1 MDTKFMNPLEFLNKF
16 IIQSAE
22 NNLKTVEYPREFDN
36 LKMKVSFGMGMAAR
50 VPWISFTAPG
60 ISASNG
66 YFPVYLYYKEQN
78 ILVLSYGISET
89 SQYPLN
95 WSREIQE
102 NNELISEVVEGAAR
116 YGDSYVFKT
125 YVPEITGSSVKFLD
139 SNGKDQAGEIATHLS
154 EILNTYRNT
163 LDLEV
168 KDESSVVSSGLFYME
183 KQLEEFIIE
192 NWNESEFGK
201 TLDLIY
207 EDGVLKSQQY
217 KTDIG
222 IIDILAKDKSTGS
235 YVVIELKRNQTSDDT
250 VGQIL
255 RYMGWVTENLNEK
268 SVRGIIVAG
277 KYDEKLYYA
286 QNMIQ
291 AVDVFL
297 YEVQFKL
304 KEYKK

>member
-1 MDTKFMNPLEFLNKF
+1 MNPMEFLTKF
-16 IIQSAE
+16 IIQAGE
-22 NNLKTVEYPREFDN
+22 NNLKTLEYPREFEN

-78 ILVLSYGISET
+78 VLVLSYGISET
-89 SQYPLN
+89 SQYPTN
-95 WSREIQE
+95 WTREIQE
-102 NNELISEVVEGAAR
+102 GSELISKVVPGAAR

-125 YVPEITGSSVKFLD
+125 YIPEINEKAVTFKNSIGDAVNESLAQD
-139 SNGKDQAGEIATHLS
+139 LT
-154 EILNTYRNT
+154 EILNTYRDS

-168 KDESSVVSSGLFYME
+168 KDKTSVVSSGLFYME

-201 TLDLIY
+201 TLDLIF
-207 EDGVLKSQQY
+207 EDGLLMSQQY
-217 KTDIG
+217 PTGIG
-222 IIDILAKDKSTGS
+222 IIDILAKDKVTGS

-255 RYMGWVTENLNEK
+255 RYMGWVTENLKEK

>member
-1 MDTKFMNPLEFLNKF
+1 MSELIDSMMGDTVASDVDEVTLVDFDPE
-16 IIQSAE
+16 AE
-22 NNLKTVEYPREFDN
+22 NKLVAAACYAYSHLPESQIRMRVEKMSTAEKT
-36 LKMKVSFGMGMAAR
+36 
-50 VPWISFTAPG
+50 
-60 ISASNG
+60 
-66 YFPVYLYYKEQN
+66 
-78 ILVLSYGISET
+78 
-89 SQYPLN
+89 
-95 WSREIQE
+95 
-102 NNELISEVVEGAAR
+102 
-116 YGDSYVFKT
+116 
-125 YVPEITGSSVKFLD
+125 
-139 SNGKDQAGEIATHLS
+139 

-168 KDESSVVSSGLFYME
+168 RDESSVVSTGLFYME

-207 EDGVLKSQQY
+207 EDGLLKSQQY

-222 IIDILAKDKSTGS
+222 IIDILAKDKATGS

-250 VGQIL
+250 VGQVL
-255 RYMGWVTENLNEK
+255 RYMGWVTQNLKEK

>member
-1 MDTKFMNPLEFLNKF
+1 MNPLEFLSKF
-16 IIQSAE
+16 IIQAGE
-22 NNLKTVEYPREFDN
+22 NNLKTLEYPREFDN

-66 YFPVYLYYKEQN
+66 YFPVYLFYKEQN

-89 SQYPLN
+89 SQYPVN
-95 WSREIQE
+95 WNPEIRESH
-102 NNELISEVVEGAAR
+102 ELISNVVPGAAR
-116 YGDSYVFKT
+116 YGDSYVFKI
-125 YVPEITGSSVKFLD
+125 YIPEIKGTSVDFKNA
-139 SNGKDQAGEIATHLS
+139 SGENVNKTMAQDLT

-168 KDESSVVSSGLFYME
+168 KDESSVVSSGLFFME

-192 NWNESEFGK
+192 NWNESEFGNS
-201 TLDLIY
+201 LDLIY
-207 EDGVLKSQQY
+207 EDGLLKSQQY
-217 KTDIG
+217 RTDIG
-222 IIDILAKDKSTGS
+222 IIDILAKDKKTGS

-250 VGQIL
+250 VGQVL
-255 RYMGWVTENLNEK
+255 RYMGWVTENLKEK
-268 SVRGIIVAG
+268 NVRGIIVAG
-277 KYDEKLYYA
+277 TYDEKLYYA

-291 AVDVFL
+291 EVDVFL

-304 KEYKK
+304 KEYRK

>member
-1 MDTKFMNPLEFLNKF
+1 MNPLEFLSKF
-16 IIQSAE
+16 IVQAGE
-22 NNLKTVEYPREFDN
+22 NNLKTSEYPKEFDN

-50 VPWISFTAPG
+50 VPWISITAPG

-66 YFPVYLYYKEQN
+66 YFPVYLFYKEQN
-78 ILVLSYGISET
+78 ILVLAYGISET
-89 SQYPLN
+89 SQYPVN
-95 WSREIQE
+95 WNKDIQE
-102 NNELISEVVEGAAR
+102 NNELISEVVPGAAR

-125 YVPEITGSSVKFLD
+125 YIPEINGLKVTFRDSVGNLVD
-139 SNGKDQAGEIATHLS
+139 SRLGEDLS
-154 EILNTYRNT
+154 EILSTYRNT

-168 KDESSVVSSGLFYME
+168 RDETSVVSSGLFYME

-201 TLDLIY
+201 TLELIY
-207 EDGVLKSQQY
+207 EDGLLKSQQY

-222 IIDILAKDKSTGS
+222 TIDILAKDRVTGS

-255 RYMGWVTENLNEK
+255 RYMGWVTENLKEAN
-268 SVRGIIVAG
+268 VRGIIVSG
-277 KYDEKLYYA
+277 KYDEKLYYE

-291 AVDVFL
+291 SVDVFL

>member
-1 MDTKFMNPLEFLNKF
+1 MNPLEFLSKF
-16 IIQSAE
+16 IIQAGE
-22 NNLKTVEYPREFDN
+22 NNLKTLEYPREFDN

-66 YFPVYLYYKEQN
+66 YFPVYLFYKEQN
-78 ILVLSYGISET
+78 VLVLSYGISET
-89 SQYPLN
+89 SQYPVSWN
-95 WSREIQE
+95 PEIRESH
-102 NNELISEVVEGAAR
+102 ELISEVVPGAAR
-116 YGDSYVFKT
+116 YGDSYVFKI
-125 YVPEITGSSVKFLD
+125 YIPEISETSVDFKNA
-139 SNGKDQAGEIATHLS
+139 SGENVNRTMAQDLT

-192 NWNESEFGK
+192 NWNESEFGNS
-201 TLDLIY
+201 LDLIY
-207 EDGVLKSQQY
+207 EDGLLKSQQY
-217 KTDIG
+217 RTDIG
-222 IIDILAKDKSTGS
+222 IIDILAKDKKTGS

-250 VGQIL
+250 VGQVL
-255 RYMGWVTENLNEK
+255 RYMGWVTENLKEK
-268 SVRGIIVAG
+268 NVRGIIVAG
-277 KYDEKLYYA
+277 TYDEKLYYA

-304 KEYKK
+304 KEYRK

>member
-1 MDTKFMNPLEFLNKF
+1 MNPAEFLSKF
-16 IIQSAE
+16 IIQAQW
-22 NNLKTVEYPREFDN
+22 NNLKSLEYPKEFSN

-50 VPWISFTAPG
+50 VPWISFTVPG
-60 ISASNG
+60 ISTSNG
-66 YFPVYLYYKEQN
+66 YYPVYLYYKEQN

-89 SQYPLN
+89 SEYPIN
-95 WSREIQE
+95 WTKEIQE
-102 NNELISEVVEGAAR
+102 NNRKISEVVANPAR
-116 YGDSYVFKT
+116 YGDSYSFAL
-125 YVPEITGSSVKFLD
+125 YSPLI
-139 SNGKDQAGEIATHLS
+139 KDQSVYFTKEGATLTELEIENDLTS
-154 EILNTYRNT
+154 ILNIYRKT

-168 KDESSVVSSGLFYME
+168 KDETSVVSSGLFYME

-207 EDGVLKSQQY
+207 EEGVLKSQQY

-222 IIDILAKDKSTGS
+222 IIDILARDKKTGGF
-235 YVVIELKRNQTSDDT
+235 VVIELKRNQTSDDT

-255 RYMGWVTENLNEK
+255 RYMGWVTEHLKEK
-268 SVRGIIVAG
+268 NVRGIIVAG

-297 YEVQFKL
+297 YEVQFSL
-304 KEYKK
+304 KEYRK

>member
-1 MDTKFMNPLEFLNKF
+1 
-16 IIQSAE
+16 
-22 NNLKTVEYPREFDN
+22 
-36 LKMKVSFGMGMAAR
+36 MGMPAR
-50 VPWISFTAPG
+50 VPWISFTVPG

-78 ILVLSYGISET
+78 VLVLSYGISET
-89 SQYPLN
+89 SEFPIN
-95 WSREIQE
+95 WTKEIQDS
-102 NNELISEVVEGAAR
+102 NKKISEEVLNPAR
-116 YGDSYVFKT
+116 YGDSYVYALYKPVIQDEVVTFSKDG
-125 YVPEITGSSVKFLD
+125 VLQPEEAIGNDLSS
-139 SNGKDQAGEIATHLS
+139 
-154 EILNTYRNT
+154 ILGIYRKT

-168 KDESSVVSSGLFYME
+168 KNESSVVSSGLFYME

-192 NWNESEFGK
+192 NWSESEFGK
-201 TLDLIY
+201 SLNLIY

-222 IIDILAKDKSTGS
+222 VIDILARDKKTDG

-255 RYMGWVTENLNEK
+255 RYMGWVTENLKEK
-268 SVRGIIVAG
+268 NVRGIIIAG

-297 YEVQFKL
+297 YEVQFNL
-304 KEYKK
+304 KEYAK

>member
-1 MDTKFMNPLEFLNKF
+1 MNELDFLSKF
-16 IIQSAE
+16 IIQSGE

-36 LKMKVSFGMGMAAR
+36 LKMKVSFGMGMAAK

-60 ISASNG
+60 ISTSNG
-66 YFPVYLYYKEQN
+66 YYPVYLYYKEQN
-78 ILVLSYGISET
+78 VLILAYGISET
-89 SQYPLN
+89 SQYPVN
-95 WSREIQE
+95 WARDIQE
-102 NNELISEVVEGAAR
+102 GNELISEVVPGAAR

-125 YVPEITGSSVKFLD
+125 YIPVINETTVTFRDI
-139 SNGKDQAGEIATHLS
+139 NGAVVNANIAPDLT
-154 EILNTYRNT
+154 EILNTYRNS
-163 LDLEV
+163 LELEV
-168 KDESSVVSSGLFYME
+168 KDETSVVSSGLFYME

-222 IIDILAKDKSTGS
+222 VIDILAKNKLTGS

-255 RYMGWVTENLNEK
+255 RYMGWVTENLKEK
-268 SVRGIIVAG
+268 NVQGIIVAG

>member
-1 MDTKFMNPLEFLNKF
+1 
-16 IIQSAE
+16 
-22 NNLKTVEYPREFDN
+22 
-36 LKMKVSFGMGMAAR
+36 MAAR

-66 YFPVYLYYKEQN
+66 YFPVYLFYKEQN

-89 SQYPLN
+89 SQYPIN
-95 WSREIQE
+95 WTNEIREG
-102 NNELISEVVEGAAR
+102 NELISETVPGAPR

-125 YVPEITGSSVKFLD
+125 YVPQINGMSVIFKD
-139 SNGKDQAGEIATHLS
+139 SEGADVTSNIAFDLE

-168 KDESSVVSSGLFYME
+168 QDQTSVVSSGLFYME

-235 YVVIELKRNQTSDDT
+235 YVVVELKRNQTSDDT

-255 RYMGWVTENLNEK
+255 RYMGWVTENFKEK
-268 SVRGIIVAG
+268 NVRGIIVAG

-286 QNMIQ
+286 QNMVQ

>member
-1 MDTKFMNPLEFLNKF
+1 MNPLEFLSKF
-16 IIQSAE
+16 VRQSGE
-22 NNLKTVEYPREFDN
+22 NNLKTLEYPKEFDN

-78 ILVLSYGISET
+78 VLVLSYGISET
-89 SQYPLN
+89 SQYPVN
-95 WSREIQE
+95 WNKEIRE
-102 NNELISEVVEGAAR
+102 NNELISEVVPGAAR

-125 YVPEITGSSVKFLD
+125 YIPEINGLKVTFRDSVGNLVD
-139 SNGKDQAGEIATHLS
+139 SRLGEDLS
-154 EILNTYRNT
+154 EILSTYRNT

-168 KDESSVVSSGLFYME
+168 RDETSVVSSGLFYME

-207 EDGVLKSQQY
+207 EDGFLKSQQY

-222 IIDILAKDKSTGS
+222 IIDILAKDKVTGS

-255 RYMGWVTENLNEK
+255 RYMGWVTENLKEAN
-268 SVRGIIVAG
+268 VRGIIVSG

-291 AVDVFL
+291 SVDIFL

>member
-1 MDTKFMNPLEFLNKF
+1 MNPLEFLSKF
-16 IIQSAE
+16 IIQAGE
-22 NNLKTVEYPREFDN
+22 NNLKTLEYPREFDN
-36 LKMKVSFGMGMAAR
+36 LKMKVSFGMGMAAK

-60 ISASNG
+60 ISTSNG
-66 YFPVYLYYKEQN
+66 YYPVYLYYKEQN
-78 ILVLSYGISET
+78 VLILAYGISET
-89 SQYPLN
+89 SQYPVN
-95 WSREIQE
+95 WAKEIQDD
-102 NNELISEVVEGAAR
+102 NELVSEVVPGAAR
-116 YGDSYVFKT
+116 YGDSYAFKV
-125 YVPEITGSSVKFLD
+125 YVPEIIGSTVSF
-139 SNGKDQAGEIATHLS
+139 KDDKEQAVDGTLAQDLQ
-154 EILNTYRNT
+154 EILNIYRNS

-168 KDESSVVSSGLFYME
+168 KDETSVVSSGLFYME

-207 EDGVLKSQQY
+207 EDGLLKSQQY

-222 IIDILAKDKSTGS
+222 IIDILARDKATGS

-250 VGQIL
+250 VGQVL
-255 RYMGWVTENLNEK
+255 RYMGWVTENLKEK

>member
-1 MDTKFMNPLEFLNKF
+1 MNPMEFLGKF
-16 IIQSAE
+16 IIQSGE
-22 NNLKTVEYPREFDN
+22 NNLKTLEYPREFDN

-60 ISASNG
+60 ISTSNG
-66 YFPVYLYYKEQN
+66 YYPVYLYYKEQN
-78 ILVLSYGISET
+78 ILILAYGISET
-89 SQYPLN
+89 SQYPAN
-95 WSREIQE
+95 WDKEIQDG
-102 NNELISEVVEGAAR
+102 NELVSEVVPDAVR
-116 YGDSYVFKT
+116 YGDSYAFKS
-125 YVPEITGSSVKFLD
+125 YIPEINGTTVTFRD
-139 SNGKDQAGEIATHLS
+139 SNGTDVNSDIAQDLT
-154 EILNTYRNT
+154 EILNTYRNS

-168 KDESSVVSSGLFYME
+168 RDESSAVSSGLFYME

-207 EDGVLKSQQY
+207 EDGLLKSQQY

-222 IIDILAKDKSTGS
+222 IIDILAKDKATGS
-235 YVVIELKRNQTSDDT
+235 YVVIELKRNQSSDDT
-250 VGQIL
+250 VGQVL
-255 RYMGWVTENLNEK
+255 RYMGWVTENLKEK

>member
-1 MDTKFMNPLEFLNKF
+1 MNPLEFLSKF
-16 IIQSAE
+16 IIQAGE
-22 NNLKTVEYPREFDN
+22 NNLKTLEYPREFDN

-89 SQYPLN
+89 SQYPVN
-95 WSREIQE
+95 WNREIQE
-102 NNELISEVVEGAAR
+102 GNELISEVVPGAAR
-116 YGDSYVFKT
+116 YGDSYVFRT
-125 YVPEITGSSVKFLD
+125 YVPEINGTTVDFKD
-139 SNGKDQAGEIATHLS
+139 ANGKIVNATIAQDLA
-154 EILNTYRNT
+154 EILSTYRNS

-168 KDESSVVSSGLFYME
+168 KDETSVVSSGLFYME

-201 TLDLIY
+201 SLELLY
-207 EDGVLKSQQY
+207 EDGLMKSQQY
-217 KTDIG
+217 RTDIG
-222 IIDILAKDKSTGS
+222 IIDILAKDKATGS
-235 YVVIELKRNQTSDDT
+235 YVVIELKRNQSSDDT
-250 VGQIL
+250 VGQVL
-255 RYMGWVTENLNEK
+255 RYMGWVTENLKEK
-268 SVRGIIVAG
+268 NVRGIIVAG
-277 KYDEKLYYA
+277 TYDEKLYYA
-286 QNMIQ
+286 QNLIQ

>member
-1 MDTKFMNPLEFLNKF
+1 MEPLEFLSKF
-16 IIQSAE
+16 IIQAGE
-22 NNLKTVEYPREFDN
+22 NNLKTIEYPREFDN

-78 ILVLSYGISET
+78 VLILSFGISET
-89 SQYPLN
+89 SQFPLN
-95 WSREIQE
+95 WSREIQDGHK
-102 NNELISEVVEGAAR
+102 LISEVVPGAAR
-116 YGDSYVFKT
+116 YGDSFVFKK
-125 YVPEITGSSVKFLD
+125 YIPEISGSKVIFKD
-139 SNGKDQAGEIATHLS
+139 DNGDDVNASIAEDLS
-154 EILNTYRNT
+154 EILNLYRNT

-201 TLDLIY
+201 SLDLIY
-207 EDGVLKSQQY
+207 EDGLLKSQQY

-222 IIDILAKDKSTGS
+222 IIDILAKDKETGS

-255 RYMGWVTENLNEK
+255 RYMGWVTENLKERN
-268 SVRGIIVAG
+268 VRGIIVAG
-277 KYDEKLYYA
+277 TYDEKLYYA

>member
-1 MDTKFMNPLEFLNKF
+1 MNPLEFLGKF
-16 IIQSAE
+16 VIQAGE
-22 NNLKTVEYPREFDN
+22 NNLKTLEYPREFDN
-36 LKMKVSFGMGMAAR
+36 LKMKVSFGMGMAAK

-60 ISASNG
+60 ISTSNG
-66 YFPVYLYYKEQN
+66 YYPVYLYYKEQN
-78 ILVLSYGISET
+78 ILILAYGISET
-89 SQYPLN
+89 SQYPVN
-95 WSREIQE
+95 WAKEIQDE
-102 NNELISEVVEGAAR
+102 NELVSEVVPDAPR
-116 YGDSYVFKT
+116 YGDSYAFKSYIPEINGT
-125 YVPEITGSSVKFLD
+125 YVSFRDGRGQIVDHLLTQD
-139 SNGKDQAGEIATHLS
+139 LS
-154 EILNTYRNT
+154 EILNTYRNS

-168 KDESSVVSSGLFYME
+168 KDETSVVSSGLFYME

-207 EDGVLKSQQY
+207 EDGLLKSQQY

-222 IIDILAKDKSTGS
+222 IIDILAKDKTTGS

-250 VGQIL
+250 VGQVL

>member
-1 MDTKFMNPLEFLNKF
+1 MKPTEFLTKFVL
-16 IIQSAE
+16 QAHE
-22 NNLKTVEYPREFDN
+22 NNLKTLEYPKEFSN

-78 ILVLSYGISET
+78 ILVLSFGISET
-89 SQYPLN
+89 SEYPIN
-95 WSREIQE
+95 WTKEIQ
-102 NNELISEVVEGAAR
+102 NNYQRISDVIVNAPR

-125 YVPEITGSSVKFLD
+125 YKPLIAHDTVTFTNLEDVPQANNLESDLNEILDIYRATLD
-139 SNGKDQAGEIATHLS
+139 S
-154 EILNTYRNT
+154 
-163 LDLEV
+163 EV
-168 KDESSVVSSGLFYME
+168 KDETSVVSSGLFYME

-192 NWNESEFGK
+192 NWHESEFGK
-201 TLDLIY
+201 NLDLIY

-222 IIDILAKDKSTGS
+222 IIDILAKDKATGS
-235 YVVIELKRNQTSDDT
+235 YVVIELKRNQSSDDT

-255 RYMGWVTENLNEK
+255 RYMGWVTENLKEQK
-268 SVRGIIVAG
+268 VRGIIVAG

-291 AVDVFL
+291 SVDVFL

>member
-1 MDTKFMNPLEFLNKF
+1 MNPLEFLSKF
-16 IIQSAE
+16 IIQAGE
-22 NNLKTVEYPREFDN
+22 NNLKTLEYPREFDN

-66 YFPVYLYYKEQN
+66 YFPVYLFYKEQN
-78 ILVLSYGISET
+78 VLVLSYGISET
-89 SQYPLN
+89 SQYPVN
-95 WSREIQE
+95 WNREIQE
-102 NNELISEVVEGAAR
+102 GNELISEVVSGAAR
-116 YGDSYVFKT
+116 YGDSYVFRT
-125 YVPEITGSSVKFLD
+125 YIPEINGTTVDFKD
-139 SNGKDQAGEIATHLS
+139 ANGKNVNVTIAQDLT

-168 KDESSVVSSGLFYME
+168 KDETSVVSSGLFYME

-201 TLDLIY
+201 SLDLIY
-207 EDGVLKSQQY
+207 EDGLLKSQQY
-217 KTDIG
+217 RTDIG
-222 IIDILAKDKSTGS
+222 IIDILAKDKATGS
-235 YVVIELKRNQTSDDT
+235 YVVIELKRNQSSDDT
-250 VGQIL
+250 VGQVL
-255 RYMGWVTENLNEK
+255 RYMGWVTENLKEK
-268 SVRGIIVAG
+268 NVRGIIVAG
-277 KYDEKLYYA
+277 TYDEKLYYA

>member
-1 MDTKFMNPLEFLNKF
+1 LPE
-16 IIQSAE
+16 
-22 NNLKTVEYPREFDN
+22 
-36 LKMKVSFGMGMAAR
+36 
-50 VPWISFTAPG
+50 
-60 ISASNG
+60 
-66 YFPVYLYYKEQN
+66 
-78 ILVLSYGISET
+78 LVT
-89 SQYPLN
+89 
-95 WSREIQE
+95 
-102 NNELISEVVEGAAR
+102 
-116 YGDSYVFKT
+116 
-125 YVPEITGSSVKFLD
+125 
-139 SNGKDQAGEIATHLS
+139 

-168 KDESSVVSSGLFYME
+168 KDETSVVSSGLFYME

-201 TLDLIY
+201 SLDLIY
-207 EDGVLKSQQY
+207 EDGLLKSQQY
-217 KTDIG
+217 RTDIG
-222 IIDILAKDKSTGS
+222 IIDILAKDKVTGS

-250 VGQIL
+250 VGQVL
-255 RYMGWVTENLNEK
+255 RYMGWVTENLKEK

-277 KYDEKLYYA
+277 TYDEKLYYA

>member
-1 MDTKFMNPLEFLNKF
+1 MNPLEFLSKF
-16 IIQSAE
+16 IVQAGE
-22 NNLKTVEYPREFDN
+22 NNLKTSEYPKEFDN

-50 VPWISFTAPG
+50 VPWISITAPG

-66 YFPVYLYYKEQN
+66 YFPVYLFYKEQN
-78 ILVLSYGISET
+78 ILVLAYGISET
-89 SQYPLN
+89 SQYPVN
-95 WSREIQE
+95 WNKDIQE
-102 NNELISEVVEGAAR
+102 NNELISEVVPGAAR

-125 YVPEITGSSVKFLD
+125 YIPEINGLKVTFRDSVGNLVD
-139 SNGKDQAGEIATHLS
+139 SRLGEDLS
-154 EILNTYRNT
+154 EILSTYRNT

-168 KDESSVVSSGLFYME
+168 RDETSVVSSGLFYME

-201 TLDLIY
+201 TLELIY
-207 EDGVLKSQQY
+207 EDGLLKSQQY

-222 IIDILAKDKSTGS
+222 TIDILAKDRVTGS

-255 RYMGWVTENLNEK
+255 RYMGWVTENLKEAN
-268 SVRGIIVAG
+268 VRGIIVSG

-291 AVDVFL
+291 SVDVFL

>member
-1 MDTKFMNPLEFLNKF
+1 MNPLEFLTKF
-16 IIQSAE
+16 VIQAHE
-22 NNLKTVEYPREFDN
+22 NNLKTNEYPKEYEN

-78 ILVLSYGISET
+78 VIVLSYGISET
-89 SQYPLN
+89 SEYPLN
-95 WSREIQE
+95 WTKEIQE
-102 NNELISEVVEGAAR
+102 SHELISEVVNNPAR

-125 YVPEITGSSVKFLD
+125 YTPVISGTEVEFRNSDGVSQNPSLVNDL
-139 SNGKDQAGEIATHLS
+139 N
-154 EILNTYRNT
+154 EILNTYRMT

-168 KDESSVVSSGLFYME
+168 KDETSIVSSGLFYME

-201 TLDLIY
+201 SLDLIY
-207 EDGVLKSQQY
+207 EDGLLRSQQF

-222 IIDILAKDKSTGS
+222 IIDILAKDRKNGS

-255 RYMGWVTENLNEK
+255 RYMGWVTENLREK
-268 SVRGIIVAG
+268 NVRGIIVAG

-291 AVDVFL
+291 SVDVFL
-297 YEVQFKL
+297 YEVQFML
-304 KEYKK
+304 KEYRK

>member
-1 MDTKFMNPLEFLNKF
+1 MNPLEFLSKF
-16 IIQSAE
+16 IVQAGE
-22 NNLKTVEYPREFDN
+22 NNLKTSEYPKEFDN

-50 VPWISFTAPG
+50 VPWISITAPG

-66 YFPVYLYYKEQN
+66 YFPVYLFYKEQN
-78 ILVLSYGISET
+78 ILVLAYGISET
-89 SQYPLN
+89 SQYPVN
-95 WSREIQE
+95 WNKDIQE
-102 NNELISEVVEGAAR
+102 NNELISEVVPGAAR

-125 YVPEITGSSVKFLD
+125 YIPEINGLKVTFRDSVGNLVD
-139 SNGKDQAGEIATHLS
+139 SRLGEDLS
-154 EILNTYRNT
+154 EILSTYRNT

-168 KDESSVVSSGLFYME
+168 RDETSVVSSGLFYME

-201 TLDLIY
+201 TLELIY
-207 EDGVLKSQQY
+207 EDGLLKSQQY

-222 IIDILAKDKSTGS
+222 TIDILAKDKVTGS

-255 RYMGWVTENLNEK
+255 RYMGWVTENLKEAN
-268 SVRGIIVAG
+268 VRGIIVSG

-291 AVDVFL
+291 SVDVFL

>member
-1 MDTKFMNPLEFLNKF
+1 MNPLEFLSKF
-16 IIQSAE
+16 IIQAGE
-22 NNLKTVEYPREFDN
+22 NNLKTLEYPREFDN

-89 SQYPLN
+89 SQYPVN
-95 WSREIQE
+95 WNREIQE
-102 NNELISEVVEGAAR
+102 GNELISEVVPGAAR
-116 YGDSYVFKT
+116 YGDSYVFRT
-125 YVPEITGSSVKFLD
+125 YVPEINGTTVDFKD
-139 SNGKDQAGEIATHLS
+139 ANGKIVNATIAQDLA
-154 EILNTYRNT
+154 EILSTYRNS

-168 KDESSVVSSGLFYME
+168 KDETSVVSSGLFYME

-201 TLDLIY
+201 SLELLY
-207 EDGVLKSQQY
+207 EDGLLKSQQY
-217 KTDIG
+217 RTDIG
-222 IIDILAKDKSTGS
+222 IIDILAKDKATGS
-235 YVVIELKRNQTSDDT
+235 YVVIELKRNQSSDDT
-250 VGQIL
+250 VGQVL
-255 RYMGWVTENLNEK
+255 RYMGWVTENLKEK
-268 SVRGIIVAG
+268 NVRGIIVAG
-277 KYDEKLYYA
+277 TYDEKLYYA
-286 QNMIQ
+286 QNLIQ

>member
-1 MDTKFMNPLEFLNKF
+1 MSPLEFLTKF
-16 IIQSAE
+16 ILQSKE
-22 NNLKTVEYPREFDN
+22 NNLKTLEYPKEFSN
-36 LKMKVSFGMGMAAR
+36 LRMKVSFGMGMAAR

-78 ILVLSYGISET
+78 VLVLAYGISET
-89 SQYPLN
+89 SQYPVN
-95 WSREIQE
+95 WTKEIQE
-102 NNELISEVVEGAAR
+102 NNELISEVVENAAR
-116 YGDSYVFKT
+116 YGDSYVFRK
-125 YVPEITGSSVKFLD
+125 YIPEIKNGSVSFKN
-139 SNGKDQAGEIATHLS
+139 SEGEMLNSTLES
-154 EILNTYRNT
+154 DLNEILNSYRNT
-163 LDLEV
+163 LELEV
-168 KDESSVVSSGLFYME
+168 RDESSVVSSGLFYME

-222 IIDILAKDKSTGS
+222 IIDILAKDKESGDF
-235 YVVIELKRNQTSDDT
+235 VVIELKRNQTSDDT

-255 RYMGWVTENLNEK
+255 RYMGWVTENLKDKN
-268 SVRGIIVAG
+268 VRGIIVAG

-286 QNMIQ
+286 QNMIST
-291 AVDVFL
+291 VDVFL